1 MPSRTSIQFLFRVTL
16 LLGTSA
22 MPAPAQENTLRAI
35 LDSEGGRMTVL
46 GSFRHR
52 ATTYVSLNDLIQ
64 VAHLNSYENRDTRK
78 LEIKHPGTRVKV
90 TAGNPFLVITHQG
103 GQSVLQLPHE
113 VLFAAGS
120 FFIPLESA
128 QALEL
133 LLNTSATFEPATRL
147 LRIGAPSPVPFD
159 VPAITLQPKTNG
171 MLIRIS
177 AARRLV
183 DVESW
188 LRQDNWLYV
197 TIPEVHADTA
207 AINAM
212 PPAGIVRQIIA
223 VQTPTSVQL
232 TFRLEGKIAIADLL
246 RDDSSYDLLIAVR
259 KEGTEE
265 SIPAPK
271 PPPEQKPEVKPP
283 GEEKHVVEEKAPA
296 KKEEM
301 IVPPSP
307 PEGNANPESQPRDV
321 LDDLASRRERWNLDV
336 IVIDPGH
343 GGKDWGAIGV
353 TGVREKDIAL
363 GVSLKLGRLLEK
375 NLKGVKVV
383 YTRKDDRFVTLY
395 RRGQIANDANG
406 KLFISIHA
414 NSLKRKPSPTRGF
427 EVYLLGAGKTAEAI
441 AIAERENSVVELEE
455 GYEQRYK
462 QLTEENF
469 ILVTMARSADVK
481 ASEQFAD
488 LVQQELEHATP
499 LRNRG
504 VKQAGYYVL
513 VGPSMPNILVET
525 AYISNRE
532 DERLLRSESVQQK
545 IADAIFRAIKKYR
558 EEYQKLL
565 REGNNLGER

>member
-1 MPSRTSIQFLFRVTL
+1 MPLRSAIPFLIRIAFLLVTGSVL
-16 LLGTSA
+16 AS
-22 MPAPAQENTLRAI
+22 AQENTIGAI
-35 LDSEGGRMTVL
+35 LEAEGGRTTVL
-46 GSFRHR
+46 GSFRR
-52 ATTYVSLNDLIQ
+52 GSTTYVSLNDLIQ
-64 VAHLNSYENRDTRK
+64 VARLNSYENRETRK
-78 LEIKHPGTRVKV
+78 LEIKHPGMRVKV

-103 GQSVLQLPHE
+103 GQSVLQLPRE

-120 FFIPLESA
+120 FFLPLESA
-128 QALEL
+128 PSLEL
-133 LLNTSATFEPATRL
+133 LLNTPATYEPAMRL
-147 LRIGAPSPVPFD
+147 LRIGTTSRVPFD
-159 VPAITLQPKTNG
+159 VPSVTLEPKANG
-171 MLIRIS
+171 MLIRVS
-177 AARRLV
+177 ATRRLV

-197 TIPEVHADTA
+197 TLPEIHADTA

-212 PPAGIVRQIIA
+212 PPTGLVRQIVA

-246 RDDSSYDLLIAVR
+246 REDNSNDLLIAVR

-265 SIPAPK
+265 SAPAPK
-271 PPPEQKPEVKPP
+271 PPPQQKPVVNPP
-283 GEEKHVVEEKAPA
+283 NEEKPVVEEKFPPQR
-296 KKEEM
+296 EE
-301 IVPPSP
+301 IAVPPPP
-307 PEGNANPESQPRDV
+307 PEQNPNPESRPRDV
-321 LDDLASRRERWNLDV
+321 LDGLASQRERWNLDV
-336 IVIDPGH
+336 IVLDPGH

-353 TGVREKDIAL
+353 TGAREKDITL
-363 GVSLKLGRLLEK
+363 GVALKLGRLLEK
-375 NLKGVKVV
+375 NIKGAKVV

-395 RRGQIANDANG
+395 RRGQIANEVNG

-427 EVYLLGAGKTAEAI
+427 EVYLLGPGKTAEAI

-455 GYEQRYK
+455 GYEQRYR

-488 LVQQELEHATP
+488 LVQQELERSTP

-513 VGPSMPNILVET
+513 VGPSMPNILVES

-545 IADAIFRAIKKYR
+545 IADALFRAVKKYK

-565 REGNNLGER
+565 REGNALGER